1 MPYKNAKI
9 KKVTHKKKPLK
20 TRKPLPENKKKNN
33 TFTKSKQVNTDF
45 PANAIRIQ
53 KLLANAGYGSRREI
67 EGWIKEGRIS
77 LKGQKVKLGDRALPS
92 DPIMIDNHPVSNSKL
107 QHKERR
113 ILIYNKPEGE
123 IVSRNDPE
131 HTNTVFQ
138 HLPSLKMGRWINV
151 GRLDINSS
159 GLLLFTTDGELA
171 NRLMHPSHQIERE
184 YAVRVMGEVTEE
196 IVKTL
201 VSGIELEDG
210 KARFEEVT
218 HSGGSGINQWF
229 HVVLIE
235 GRYREVRRLWDA
247 VGLQVSRLKRVRF
260 GPIFLNSAVRVG
272 QWRELDSKERKQLL
286 RVVDL
291 KDDKPMGVP
300 L

>member
-1 MPYKNAKI
+1 M
-9 KKVTHKKKPLK
+9 
-20 TRKPLPENKKKNN
+20 
-33 TFTKSKQVNTDF
+33 
-45 PANAIRIQ
+45 
-53 KLLANAGYGSRREI
+53 
-67 EGWIKEGRIS
+67 
-77 LKGQKVKLGDRALPS
+77 KLGDRARPS
-92 DPIMIDNHPVSNSKL
+92 DPLFIDNRPVSNNKL
-107 QHKERR
+107 EHLERR

-131 HTNTVFQ
+131 HSNTVFQ
-138 HLPSLKMGRWINV
+138 HLPALSSGRWINV

-159 GLLLFTTDGELA
+159 GLLIFTTDGELA

-196 IVKTL
+196 IVKSL
-201 VSGIELEDG
+201 VAGIELEDG

-218 HSGGSGINQWF
+218 HSGGTGINQWF

-260 GPIFLNSAVRVG
+260 GPIFLNSAVKVG
-272 QWRELDSKERKQLL
+272 QWRELDAKERKKLL
-286 RVVDL
+286 TVVDL
-291 KDDKPMGVP
+291 KDDKSAGVP